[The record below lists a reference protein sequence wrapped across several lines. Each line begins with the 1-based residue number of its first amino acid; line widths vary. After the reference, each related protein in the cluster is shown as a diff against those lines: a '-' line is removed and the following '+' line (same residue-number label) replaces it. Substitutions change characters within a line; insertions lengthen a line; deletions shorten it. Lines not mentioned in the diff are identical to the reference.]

1 VEIIAELMIKETG
14 KSEEEAVKRVNDS
27 LYGLAFYLF
36 TNDGSRMFR
45 IAEALEYGI
54 IGINEVLPTV
64 EQAPFEG
71 NKESGV
77 FRV

>member
-14 KSEEEAVKRVNDS
+14 KVEEKAIKRTNDS
-27 LYGLAFYLF
+27 LWGLAFYF
-36 TNDGSRMFR
+36 FKNDGSRMFR

-54 IGINEVLPTV
+54 VGINEVLPIV
-64 EQAPFEG
+64 AQAPFEG